1 MKNLGSI
8 SAAFSTLKS
17 DYRIKE
23 NIFSLDNNFT
33 VDSLRP
39 VHYKN
44 KIIGKE
50 DIGLIAH
57 ELQEIYPSI
66 NLFLMY

>member
-23 NIFSLDNNFT
+23 NIVSMDYNFT
-33 VDSLRP
+33 ADSICP

-44 KIIGKE
+44 KK
-50 DIGLIAH
+50 
-57 ELQEIYPSI
+57 
-66 NLFLMY
+66 

>member
-23 NIFSLDNNFT
+23 NIVSMDYNFT
-33 VDSLRP
+33 ADSICP

-44 KIIGKE
+44 KITGKE

>member
-44 KIIGKE
+44 KITGKE
-50 DIGLIAH
+50 DIDH
-57 ELQEIYPSI
+57 ELQEIHTSI